1 MQNILDLNPDVLDNV
16 ASVIENYIKQQ
27 NGLIEDY
34 LSKMVNLQKE
44 WNDDETI
51 GKVLIEI
58 RMIVN
63 VMEEIESEI
72 LKIYPKFFREKAQE
86 IRVRPTI

>member
-16 ASVIENYIKQQ
+16 ANIIENYIKMQ

-34 LSKMVNLQKE
+34 LSKMVNLQRE

-51 GKVLIEI
+51 GKVLAEI
-58 RMIVN
+58 RMIVK
-63 VMEEIESEI
+63 VMEEIEGEI
-72 LKIYPKFFREKAQE
+72 LRVYPKFFRDKAQE
-86 IRVRPTI
+86 IRIRPTL